1 MIETL
6 KRKRVILLG
15 IGHTNAHVLGQW
27 IMKAPKDT
35 ELVCVSDQPA
45 ATYSGML
52 PAVLAGQRPVSAMT
66 IDLVKLCAAASA
78 RLIIEQV
85 TGIDAEKQT
94 VQFAERPELHYDL
107 LSIGIGSSTA
117 TITADPSTTPN
128 LAISIKPMQS
138 FLQRLTDRLHHL
150 AHQDPQREL
159 QVVVIGGG
167 VASIEVCLCLPAYIE
182 SVIPNPYRISLVTS
196 NQRPAN
202 ELNGRAAGILEE
214 ELRRRGVQTVTESR
228 VASISDQAINFNDKT
243 LLKTDLAI
251 TSTGAA
257 APSLLKSLPF
267 EKDEGGF
274 LLVDDQLLAKGSN
287 CVFAVGDCSSHYQ
300 KPLPKSGV
308 YAVRQGPTLW
318 NNLLRA
324 LREQPLAPFK
334 PQTQFLKLINLGDGR
349 ALAHRGNLTATG
361 QWVLNWKHRID
372 DRFISMYSDPHAP
385 MSTATD
391 TSPLDEQC
399 RGCGCKLDS
408 DSLDKVIQTQNPDGT
423 SSFQDSVVIRDDGV
437 TQLNASTDFFTAPFA
452 DAYLSGRIAAL
463 HSLSDLVASGSKPTS
478 ALSTLVLAHGPKA
491 RQQEQFLE
499 LSAGMN
505 RELGSFGIQIGGGH
519 TIVGPRTEIGLTV
532 VGERPTGTGT
542 DKDGLKSG
550 DRLFLTKPLGSGLL
564 MAAHMQAKCRASHF
578 QELLRWV
585 LQPIHPYLQLIQSV
599 EFQGVTDVTGFGFAG
614 HMLEMLHA
622 SQTTAEIQFNSIPM
636 MSGVQEILEEGIQS
650 TLAPDNHRK
659 QRHMNVSGDVLK
671 ELTYPAI
678 FDPQT
683 CGGFIFGVPEDKVA
697 RLHDEAARLAIP
709 TLYEIGQVCDLN
721 RGQTRPP
728 LTLK

>member
-6 KRKRVILLG
+6 KRKRVVLLG

-27 IMKAPKDT
+27 IMNAPKDT
-35 ELVCVSDQPA
+35 ELVCVSDQPV

-52 PAVLAGQRPVSAMT
+52 PAVLAGQRPASAMT

-78 RLIIEQV
+78 RLIIDQV

-94 VQFAERPELHYDL
+94 LRFADRPELHYDL

-117 TITADPSTTPN
+117 TIPADPPASPN
-128 LAISIKPMQS
+128 SAISIKPMQS
-138 FLQRLTDRLHHL
+138 FLKRLTDRLHRL
-150 AHQDPQREL
+150 ADEDPQREL
-159 QVVVIGGG
+159 QVVIIGGG

-182 SVIPNPYRISLVTS
+182 SVIPNPYCINLVTS

-202 ELNGRAAGILEE
+202 ELNGRAAGILED

-228 VASISDQAINFNDKT
+228 VASISDRAIIFTDKT
-243 LLKTDLAI
+243 TLKTDLAI

-274 LLVDDQLLAKGSN
+274 LLVDDQLRAKGST
-287 CVFAVGDCSSHYQ
+287 CVFAVGDCSSHQ
-300 KPLPKSGV
+300 KKAFPKSGV
-308 YAVRQGPTLW
+308 YAVRQGPILW
-318 NNLLRA
+318 NNILQTLHK
-324 LREQPLAPFK
+324 QPLTPFK

-349 ALAHRGNLTATG
+349 ALAHRGNLTASG

-372 DRFISMYSDPHAP
+372 DRFISMYSDPVAP
-385 MSTATD
+385 MSTAMD
-391 TSPLDEQC
+391 TSPLQEQC
-399 RGCGCKLDS
+399 RGCGCKFDS
-408 DSLDKVIQTQNPDGT
+408 DSLDTVIRTQSTDGT

-437 TQLNASTDFFTAPFA
+437 TQLSASTDFFTAPFA

-463 HSLSDLVASGSKPTS
+463 HSLSDLVASGCKPTS
-478 ALSTLVLAHGPKA
+478 ALSTLVLADGPKA

-505 RELGSFGIQIGGGH
+505 RELGSFGIQISGGH

-532 VGERPTGTGT
+532 VGERPSGTRT
-542 DKDGLKSG
+542 DKGGLKSG

-564 MAAHMQAKCRASHF
+564 MAAHMQAKCRALDF
-578 QELLRWV
+578 QELLQWM
-585 LQPIHPYLQLIQSV
+585 LQPIHPYLELIQAV
-599 EFQGVTDVTGFGFAG
+599 ELQGVTDVTGFGFAG

-622 SQTTAEIQFNSIPM
+622 SQTNAEIQFNSIPM
-636 MSGVQEILEEGIQS
+636 MSGVQEILEQGIQS

-659 QRHMNVSGDVLK
+659 QRHISVSGDVIE
-671 ELTYPAI
+671 ELTYPAV

-683 CGGFIFGVPEDKVA
+683 CGGFILGVPEEKVA
-697 RLHDEAARLAIP
+697 RLHDQAARLKIP
-709 TLYEIGQVCDLN
+709 TLYEIGQVCDLK
-721 RGQTRPP
+721 RGQPSVP
-728 LTLK
+728 LTFN